1 MKAGQSQ
8 RLCTSPSPLVK
19 VPSPSMD
26 SSCPQRALQASVTA
40 QSWLPSQTSCP
51 ELWFCSL
58 AHRSC
63 RTSWPEAHPL
73 PLPRPPALPWKA
85 SSWELRLIPRQG
97 WWAWR
102 PTGKPRASR
111 GFWRRWLDPS
121 PGCQTDNASLST
133 RQKNTTLAACPGVF
147 PEEKFNL
154 IYILLG
160 TSITKMWPLKKVKR
174 AIGSRF
180 LAGPGL
186 QNKKIHVPY
195 SLHKTRF

>member
-1 MKAGQSQ
+1 
-8 RLCTSPSPLVK
+8 
-19 VPSPSMD
+19 MD
-26 SSCPQRALQASVTA
+26 SSCPRRALQASVTA

-51 ELWFCSL
+51 ELWFLSL
-58 AHRSC
+58 ATGAAAPAGQSPTC
-63 RTSWPEAHPL
+63 RPL
-73 PLPRPPALPWKA
+73 PQQPAMPWRA
-85 SSWELRLIPRQG
+85 NSWELGLIPRQV
-97 WWAWR
+97 WWAWL

-174 AIGSRF
+174 AIGSQF

>member
-1 MKAGQSQ
+1 
-8 RLCTSPSPLVK
+8 
-19 VPSPSMD
+19 MD
-26 SSCPQRALQASVTA
+26 SSCPRRALQASVTA

-51 ELWFCSL
+51 ELWFLSL

-63 RTSWPEAHPL
+63 CTSWPESHPPPPPPTTSYAMEGQQLGTWAHP
-73 PLPRPPALPWKA
+73 
-85 SSWELRLIPRQG
+85 RQV

-174 AIGSRF
+174 AIGSQF

>member
-1 MKAGQSQ
+1 MEGQQ
-8 RLCTSPSPLVK
+8 LGT
-19 VPSPSMD
+19 
-26 SSCPQRALQASVTA
+26 
-40 QSWLPSQTSCP
+40 W
-51 ELWFCSL
+51 
-58 AHRSC
+58 
-63 RTSWPEAHPL
+63 AHPQTGL
-73 PLPRPPALPWKA
+73 VGLAANRKT
-85 SSWELRLIPRQG
+85 QG
-97 WWAWR
+97 FQGLLAEV
-102 PTGKPRASR
+102 
-111 GFWRRWLDPS
+111 LDPS

-186 QNKKIHVPY
+186 QNKKIDVPY